1 MTEMI
6 NNTLPP
12 QDGRRYVHNGTEW
25 VLAESEQD
33 RTKKKWYNLKQAMAY
48 TSCKEHTIR
57 NAIRG
62 GYLIA
67 SKVPSGSRNGYAIYI
82 CEDDLTDWMKE
93 PKKIRDQKAHD
104 AYNTYMHQFSHK
116 PTAQKEEKASEDI
129 LHIDG
134 KNLYTVSEAAKTWDI
149 GVNKLRQAIRSGFL
163 KQTIIPHKSDKKT
176 YVYIDED
183 DLLDWMDDR
192 TKVRDKEAHEKHLAY
207 KKAYNAKNY
216 PKKTENDIP
225 DTEPAKE
232 SSFAEPAVDMDISQI
247 AACLMNLIKEK
258 AKEAYKEGY
267 KLGLEDGKLS
277 VQHDKEESYRRGVE
291 EGKKK
296 AKEELM
302 TLIKEVG

>member
-1 MTEMI
+1 MTEMV

-33 RTKKKWYNLKQAMAY
+33 QAKKKWYNLKQAMAY
-48 TSCKEHTIR
+48 TSCKEHTLR
-57 NAIRG
+57 NAIRC

-67 SKVPSGSRNGYAIYI
+67 TKVPSGSKNGYAMYI
-82 CEDDLTDWMKE
+82 CEDDLDAWVKE
-93 PKKIRDQKAHD
+93 PKVIRDQKAHD
-104 AYNTYMHQFSHK
+104 KYNAYMRKFSHK
-116 PTAQKEEKASEDI
+116 STAQKEEKPSIDV
-129 LHIDG
+129 LHVDG
-134 KNLYTVSEAAKTWDI
+134 KNLYTVSAASKTWDI
-149 GVNKLRQAIRSGFL
+149 NVGEIQRALRSGFL
-163 KQTIIPHKSDKKT
+163 KKTVINNESNKKT
-176 YVYIDED
+176 RVYVDED

-192 TKVRDKEAHEKHLAY
+192 TKVRDPEVHEKYKAY
-207 KKAYNAKNY
+207 KRDNY
-216 PKKTENDIP
+216 AQNHPKKKAE
-225 DTEPAKE
+225 EPKKE
-232 SSFAEPAVDMDISQI
+232 SEFAEPHIDMDITAI
-247 AACLMNLIKEK
+247 AGCLMNLIKEK

-277 VQHDKEESYRRGVE
+277 VEHDKEESYRRGVE

>member
-12 QDGRRYVHNGTEW
+12 QDGKSYVHNGTEW
-25 VLAESEQD
+25 VLAESEKD
-33 RTKKKWYNLKQAMAY
+33 PSKKKWYNLNQAMAQVG
-48 TSCKEHTIR
+48 CKKHTLR

-82 CEDDLTDWMKE
+82 CEDDLLDWKKE

-104 AYNTYMHQFSHK
+104 EFNEYMRQFYKKSPAK
-116 PTAQKEEKASEDI
+116 KEETPSIDI
-129 LHIDG
+129 LHVDG
-134 KNLYTVSEAAKTWDI
+134 KNLYTVSAASKTWGI
-149 GVNKLRQAIRSGFL
+149 SVGEIQRAIRSGFL
-163 KQTIIPHKSDKKT
+163 KKTIVNNESNKKT
-176 YVYIDED
+176 RVYVEED
-183 DLLDWMDDR
+183 DLLEWIDDR
-192 TKVRDKEAHEKHLAY
+192 TKVRDPEVHEEYTAY
-207 KKAYNAKNY
+207 KRDNYAKNH
-216 PKKTENDIP
+216 PKKAE
-225 DTEPAKE
+225 EPKKE
-232 SSFAEPAVDMDISQI
+232 SSFAEPAIDMDISQI

-277 VQHDKEESYRRGVE
+277 VEHDKEESYRRGVE